1 MGKGGN
7 RELEG
12 LKREERLTI
21 ITEPSVMMSSFKE
34 ICTVYMILIQ
44 PAAYLEHV

>member
-1 MGKGGN
+1 VRKGGN

-12 LKREERLTI
+12 LKREERLI
-21 ITEPSVMMSSFKE
+21 ISMEPSVMMSSLKE
-34 ICTVYMILIQ
+34 ICMDYMNLIQ